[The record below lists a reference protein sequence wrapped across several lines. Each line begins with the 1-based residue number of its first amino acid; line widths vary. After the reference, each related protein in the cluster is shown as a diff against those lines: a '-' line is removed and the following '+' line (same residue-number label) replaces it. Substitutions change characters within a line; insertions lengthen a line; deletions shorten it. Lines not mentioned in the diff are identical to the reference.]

1 MSGNQ
6 TEGTFRTVAGKAESM
21 VGAMTGDTGTEMRG
35 KARQVAGQAQSTLG
49 EAVETVRDIA
59 TDQPM
64 IALALAAGIGFVA
77 GMLMTR
83 R

>member
-6 TEGTFRTVAGKAESM
+6 TEGTFRTVAGKAEQ
-21 VGAMTGDTGTEMRG
+21 VAGAVTGDDTTQMRG
-35 KARQVAGQAQSTLG
+35 KVRELAGNAQSRVG
-49 EAVETVRDIA
+49 EAMETVRDIA

-64 IALALAAGIGFVA
+64 MAVLLAAGIGFIA
-77 GMLMTR
+77 GMLVSR

>member
-1 MSGNQ
+1 MSATQ
-6 TEGTFRTVAGKAESM
+6 AEGTIRNVAGKAEEA
-21 VGAMTGDTGTEMRG
+21 VGGMMGDGNAELRG
-35 KARQVAGQAQSTLG
+35 KARQVAGQAQSTFG

-77 GMLMTR
+77 GMLMSR